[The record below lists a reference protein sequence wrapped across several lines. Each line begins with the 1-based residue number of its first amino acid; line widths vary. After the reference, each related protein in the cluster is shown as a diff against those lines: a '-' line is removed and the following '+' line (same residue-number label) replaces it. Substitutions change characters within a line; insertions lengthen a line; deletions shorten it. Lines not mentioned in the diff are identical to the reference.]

1 MPDTPP
7 RMDREKLASVV
18 DHGQDYFTVSIGDIV
33 LDRFDGREDNSR
45 RGTAEHQA
53 TDLMEQVNA
62 AASAWLDREVKKA
75 VDAERERCA
84 ELARTFPWK
93 LKVYGKAEIDEATDD
108 TACEICDQIAAAI
121 RFRRSAPGKDKNG

>member
-1 MPDTPP
+1 
-7 RMDREKLASVV
+7 MDREKLAFVMEGQIVV
-18 DHGQDYFTVSIGDIV
+18 GDE
-33 LDRFDGREDNSR
+33 RFDVDVPPEYWQQIADGI
-45 RGTAEHQA
+45 
-53 TDLMEQVNA
+53 NA

-75 VDAERERCA
+75 VDAERERCT

-121 RFRRSAPGKDKNG
+121 RSAAGKDKNG